1 MTLSIITINRNNA
14 AGLEKT
20 MRSVASQ
27 VGGDFEYVVI
37 DGASTDGSVEVIRS
51 FEASMGERLK
61 WISEP
66 DKGIYNAM
74 NKGIGKTSGD
84 YLQFLNSGD
93 SLVSDDIT
101 MRMTEALKSKE
112 YPPILYGNMLKD
124 MSDGKILRDKGFA
137 GKSISFL
144 GFYTGSLN
152 HPSSYV
158 KKSLFEKYG
167 GYDESLKIVSDWKWF
182 LQAIILGG
190 EKPVYVDMDVTLFD
204 MNGISEKNKALEKAE
219 RRRVLSELI
228 PSTILA
234 DYDRWALSINRMRR
248 LERHPWANK
257 IVNFLER
264 GLFKMEKRRNRK
276 RCEYGF

>member
-1 MTLSIITINRNNA
+1 MILSIITINRNNA

-27 VGGDFEYVVI
+27 IVGDFEYVVI

-51 FEASMGERLK
+51 FEASLGERLK

-74 NKGIGKTSGD
+74 NKGIGMATGD

-93 SLVSDDIT
+93 FLVSNDIT
-101 MRMTEALKSKE
+101 LRMTEALKNKE
-112 YPPILYGNMLKD
+112 YPSILYGNMLKD
-124 MSDGKILRDKGFA
+124 MPGGKAMRDRCFA
-137 GKSISFL
+137 GREISFL

-152 HPSSYV
+152 HSSAYIRR
-158 KKSLFEKYG
+158 SLFNRYG
-167 GYDESLKIVSDWKWF
+167 MYDEGFKIVSDWKWF

-204 MNGISEKNKALEKAE
+204 MNGISEKNKALDKTE
-219 RRRVLSELI
+219 RRRVLNELI

-248 LERHPWANK
+248 LERHPWANR
-257 IVNFLER
+257 IVTLLER

-276 RCEYGF
+276 RGEYEF

>member
-1 MTLSIITINRNNA
+1 MILSIITINRNNA

-27 VGGDFEYVVI
+27 IVGDFEYVVI

-51 FEASMGERLK
+51 FEASLGERLK

-74 NKGIGKTSGD
+74 NKGIGMATGD

-101 MRMTEALKSKE
+101 KRMTEALKSKG
-112 YPPILYGNMLKD
+112 YPSILYGNMLKD
-124 MSDGKILRDKGFA
+124 MPDGKAMRDRCFA
-137 GKSISFL
+137 GREISFL

-152 HPSSYV
+152 HSSAYIRR
-158 KKSLFEKYG
+158 SLFDRYG
-167 GYDESLKIVSDWKWF
+167 MYDEGFKIVSDWKWF

-204 MNGISEKNKALEKAE
+204 MNGISEKNKALDKTE
-219 RRRVLSELI
+219 RRRVLNELI

-234 DYDRWALSINRMRR
+234 DYDRWALPINRMRR
-248 LERHPWANK
+248 LERHPWANR
-257 IVNFLER
+257 IVTLLER
-264 GLFKMEKRRNRK
+264 GLFKMEKRRNRN
-276 RCEYGF
+276 RGEYEF

>member
-1 MTLSIITINRNNA
+1 MILSIITINRNNA

-20 MRSVASQ
+20 MHSVVSQ
-27 VGGDFEYVVI
+27 IGGDFEYVVI
-37 DGASTDGSVEVIRS
+37 DGASTDGSMEVIHS
-51 FEASMGERLK
+51 FEATFGERMK

-74 NKGIGKTSGD
+74 NKGIGMATGD

-93 SLVSDDIT
+93 SLVSDDIM
-101 MRMTEALKSKE
+101 MRMTEALKNRE
-112 YPPILYGNMLKD
+112 YPSILYGNMLKD
-124 MSDGKILRDKGFA
+124 MPGGKAMRDRCFA
-137 GKSISFL
+137 GRDISFL

-152 HPSSYV
+152 HSSAYIRR
-158 KKSLFEKYG
+158 SLFNRYG
-167 GYDESLKIVSDWKWF
+167 MYDEGFKIVSDWKWF

-204 MNGISEKNKALEKAE
+204 MNGISEKNKALEKTE
-219 RRRVLSELI
+219 RRRVLNEMI

-248 LERHPWANK
+248 LERHPWATR
-257 IVNFLER
+257 IVTLLER

-276 RCEYGF
+276 RGEYEF

>member
-1 MTLSIITINRNNA
+1 MILSIITINRNNA

-27 VGGDFEYVVI
+27 IVGDFEYVVI

-51 FEASMGERLK
+51 FEGSLGERLK

-74 NKGIGKTSGD
+74 NKGIGMATGD

-101 MRMTEALKSKE
+101 KRMTEALKSKG
-112 YPPILYGNMLKD
+112 YPSILYGNMLKD
-124 MSDGKILRDKGFA
+124 MPDGKAMRDRCFA
-137 GKSISFL
+137 GREISFL

-152 HPSSYV
+152 HSSAYIRR
-158 KKSLFEKYG
+158 SLFNRYG
-167 GYDESLKIVSDWKWF
+167 MYDEDFKIVSDWKWF

-204 MNGISEKNKALEKAE
+204 MNGISEKNKALDKTE
-219 RRRVLSELI
+219 RRRVLNELI
-228 PSTILA
+228 PPTILA

-248 LERHPWANK
+248 LERHPWANR
-257 IVNFLER
+257 IVTLLER

-276 RCEYGF
+276 RGEYEF